1 MKLTRTR
8 SAALVGG
15 ALIAV
20 LAMAYLRD
28 PAPNAA
34 EKKVMEQYTKDM
46 RSVCFGRF
54 VMDVPQQAELTNGQM
69 GYVFA
74 EFQIDD
80 KLKNLTQFNLAV
92 DFKIE
97 DLKKKA
103 PYVER
108 PMYYFDEM
116 VGPSVRIVNQFT
128 DERGD
133 YFTPKAFVFL
143 DGATIQIEGAETNKK
158 EKYEQGFKAK
168 LLDLLPRLRKL
179 PEGEMPKEPG
189 FCMVGAYV
197 AGMNK
202 NGENADLVLS
212 LKGHPDFSFGV
223 RTTVID
229 RARSEPMLIDR
240 EAGIVSQMGSLMK
253 GVKTLR
259 KRKFQ
264 INGQEAQEW
273 SVALPEAR
281 GVEYK
286 FHVEVRGVPNSS
298 DQPEMDISM
307 SVGGDGVR
315 GWVPASLSEAEA
327 LAVWDALLNS
337 IKLRPGAP

>member
-1 MKLTRTR
+1 MKFTRTR
-8 SAALVGG
+8 GAALVVG

-20 LAMAYLRD
+20 AAVIHLRD

-34 EKKVMEQYTKDM
+34 EKKVMDKYTKDM
-46 RSVCFGRF
+46 RRVCFGRF
-54 VMDVPQQAELTNGQM
+54 VMDMPEQAEPKNGQM

-80 KLKNLTQFNLAV
+80 KPKNLAQFNLAV
-92 DFKIE
+92 GYKIE

-108 PMYYFDEM
+108 PMYYFDEA
-116 VGPSVRIVNQFT
+116 VGHSVRIVNQYT

-143 DGATIQIEGAETNKK
+143 DGTTIQIEGVETNKR
-158 EKYEQGFKAK
+158 EKYEQGFRAK
-168 LLDLLPRLRKL
+168 LLDLLPRLKKL

-189 FCMVGAYV
+189 FCMVGAYI
-197 AGMNK
+197 AGTNK
-202 NGENADLVLS
+202 NGENADLVMS

-229 RARSEPMLIDR
+229 LARSEPMLIDR
-240 EAGIVSQMGSLMK
+240 EASIVSQMGAMIK

-259 KRKFQ
+259 KRKFK

-273 SVALPEAR
+273 SVALPDAR

-286 FHVEVRGVPNSS
+286 LHVEVRGVPNSS

-307 SVGGDGVR
+307 SVGGNGAE
-315 GWVPASLSEAEA
+315 GWVPASLSEGEA
-327 LAVWDALLNS
+327 LALWDALLNS
-337 IKLRPGAP
+337 IKLRPGAL